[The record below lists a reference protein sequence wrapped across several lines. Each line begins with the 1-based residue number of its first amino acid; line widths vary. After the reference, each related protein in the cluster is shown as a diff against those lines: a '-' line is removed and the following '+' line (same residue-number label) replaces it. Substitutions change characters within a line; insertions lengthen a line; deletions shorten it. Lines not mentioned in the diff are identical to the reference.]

1 MMENRIQALLI
12 KDYTRFLSICPS
24 VFLRANARKF
34 DVRKLSKIGYGVYM
48 RFFLLALIG
57 LVFQGSAQAA
67 ITYELECIV
76 DRKLD
81 RQTEYDRASIDDM
94 QWSVIIRHHD
104 NKYATVSRCDT
115 RAPCDE
121 YRVEHY
127 EFTEGVNISKY
138 YYFRGQFDVQVFG
151 DGRFIENNGRG
162 TIAFGQCKEQ

>member
-1 MMENRIQALLI
+1 MS
-12 KDYTRFLSICPS
+12 F
-24 VFLRANARKF
+24 FF
-34 DVRKLSKIGYGVYM
+34 YG
-48 RFFLLALIG
+48 I
-57 LVFQGSAQAA
+57 AQAA
-67 ITYELECIV
+67 VTYELECYV

-104 NKYATVSRCDT
+104 NEYATVSRCDT

-138 YYFRGQFDVQVFG
+138 YYFQGQFDVQVFG
-151 DGRFIENNGRG
+151 NGRFIENNGRG
-162 TIAFGQCKEQ
+162 TIAFGQCEVR